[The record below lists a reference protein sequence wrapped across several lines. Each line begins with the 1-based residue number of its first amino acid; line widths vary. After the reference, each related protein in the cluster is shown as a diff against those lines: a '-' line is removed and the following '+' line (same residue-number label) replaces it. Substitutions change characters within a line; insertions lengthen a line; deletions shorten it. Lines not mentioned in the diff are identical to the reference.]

1 MSSGEKNDVRAIRKA
16 TPSDVPLLAG
26 LIRRAYRDV
35 ARRFGLTAEN
45 CPKHPSN
52 CTAEW
57 IRQDLERHVSY
68 FICDVG
74 DTPVG
79 CAALEM
85 TQEGMCYLERL
96 CVLPEQ
102 RRQGHGRALAEHV
115 VAQAGARGADRV
127 GIGIIAEQTE
137 LKQWYLNI
145 GFIEG
150 DSRTFAHLPFRVTFL
165 TYRL

>member
-1 MSSGEKNDVRAIRKA
+1 MSSKQKTTVSAIRRA
-16 TPSDVPLLAG
+16 RASDVPLLAG
-26 LIRRAYRDV
+26 LIRDAYRDV
-35 ARRFGLTAEN
+35 ARRFGLTVEN

-52 CTAEW
+52 CTPEW
-57 IRQDLERHVSY
+57 IRRDFERHVTY

-85 TQEGMCYLERL
+85 AQEGMCYLERL

-102 RRQGHGRALAEHV
+102 RRQGYGRALAEHV
-115 VAQAGARGADRV
+115 LRQAGARGADRV

-137 LKQWYLNI
+137 LKQWYRKM
-145 GFIEG
+145 GFVEG
-150 DSRTFAHLPFRVTFL
+150 DSKSFAHLPFRVTFL

>member
-1 MSSGEKNDVRAIRKA
+1 MNSGKRTTVGVIRNA
-16 TPSDVPLLAG
+16 RTSDVPLLAG
-26 LIRRAYRDV
+26 LIRDAYQDV
-35 ARRFGLTAEN
+35 AQRFGLTAEN

-57 IRQDLERHVSY
+57 IRRDFERRVTY
-68 FICDVG
+68 FICSVG

-85 TQEGMCYLERL
+85 AQEGMCYLERL
-96 CVLPEQ
+96 CVLPEH
-102 RRQGHGRALAEHV
+102 RRHGYGRALAEHV
-115 VAQAGARGADRV
+115 MAQASARGADRV

-137 LKQWYLNI
+137 LKQWYRKM
-145 GFIEG
+145 GFVEG
-150 DSRTFAHLPFRVTFL
+150 DSKRFAHLPFRVTFL